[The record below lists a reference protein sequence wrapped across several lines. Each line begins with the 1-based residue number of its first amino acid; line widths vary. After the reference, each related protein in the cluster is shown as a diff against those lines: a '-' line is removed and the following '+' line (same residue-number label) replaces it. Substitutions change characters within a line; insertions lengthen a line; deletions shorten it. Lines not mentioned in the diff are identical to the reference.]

1 MLSKKIG
8 LYGGAFDPVHKAHI
22 IIAKKCLNLFNLN
35 YLIFIPTGKSAFN
48 KQLTDPEHRIDMLKR
63 VIKDK
68 KFLISNYEIEKSKN
82 GMTSY
87 AIDTIK
93 SYFNPDNHLFF
104 IMGFD
109 AFKTFNQWKD
119 WKNFLNYCHLII
131 INRYDDGFNF
141 NELPNDIRNFLEN
154 NEVKHKEELFQKKH
168 KIFCLNIKKMAMES
182 SKIKQKIQNSKDL
195 LDELDQEI
203 ISYIEQKNLY
213 SIPGQS
219 K

>member
-1 MLSKKIG
+1 MLSKNIG
-8 LYGGAFDPVHKAHI
+8 LYGGAFDPIHKAHM
-22 IIAKKCLNLFNLN
+22 IIAKKSLNFFNLN
-35 YLIFIPTGKSAFN
+35 HLIFIPTGKSAFN
-48 KQLTDPEHRIDMLKR
+48 KNLTDSDHRIDMLNK

-68 KFLISNYEIEKSKN
+68 KFLISNFEIEKSKN

-87 AIDTIK
+87 TIDTIK

-109 AFKTFNQWKD
+109 AFKKFNQWKD

-141 NELPNDIRNFLEN
+141 NELPSDIRNFLKN
-154 NEVKHKEELFQKKH
+154 NVVKDKEELFQKKH
-168 KIFCLNIKKMAMES
+168 KIFCLEIEKMATES
-182 SKIKQKIQNSKDL
+182 SKIKQKILNNEYLSD
-195 LDELDQEI
+195 DLDQEVI
-203 ISYIEQKNLY
+203 NYIKEKNLY

>member
-1 MLSKKIG
+1 MLSNNIG

-22 IIAKKCLNLFNLN
+22 IIAKKSLNFFNLN
-35 YLIFIPTGKSAFN
+35 HLIFIPTGKSAFN
-48 KQLTDPEHRIDMLKR
+48 KHLTDSDHRIDMLNK

-68 KFLISNYEIEKSKN
+68 KFLISNFEIEKSKN

-87 AIDTIK
+87 TIDTIK

-119 WKNFLNYCHLII
+119 WKIFLNYCHLII
-131 INRYDDGFNF
+131 INRYDDEFNF
-141 NELPNDIRNFLEN
+141 DELPSDLRNFLKN
-154 NEVKHKEELFQKKH
+154 NEAKDKEELFQTKY
-168 KIFCLNIKKMAMES
+168 KIFCLEIEKMAMES
-182 SKIKQKIQNSKDL
+182 SIIKQKILNSEDL
-195 LDELDQEI
+195 SDDLDQEVI
-203 ISYIEQKNLY
+203 KYIKEKNLY

>member
-1 MLSKKIG
+1 MLPKNIG
-8 LYGGAFDPVHKAHI
+8 LYGGAFDPVHKAHM
-22 IIAKKCLNLFNLN
+22 IIAKKSLNFFNLN
-35 YLIFIPTGKSAFN
+35 HLIFIPTGKSAFN
-48 KQLTDPEHRIDMLKR
+48 KNLTDSDHRIDMLNK

-68 KFLISNYEIEKSKN
+68 KFLISNFEIEKSKN

-87 AIDTIK
+87 TIDTIK

-109 AFKTFNQWKD
+109 AFKKFNQWKD

-141 NELPNDIRNFLEN
+141 NELPSDIRNFLKN
-154 NEVKHKEELFQKKH
+154 NVVKDKEELFQKKH
-168 KIFCLNIKKMAMES
+168 KIFCLEIEKMATES
-182 SKIKQKIQNSKDL
+182 SKIKQKILNNEYLSD
-195 LDELDQEI
+195 DLDQEVI
-203 ISYIEQKNLY
+203 NYIKEKNLY

>member
-1 MLSKKIG
+1 MLSKNIG
-8 LYGGAFDPVHKAHI
+8 LYGGAFDPVHKAHM
-22 IIAKKCLNLFNLN
+22 IIAKKSLNFFNLN
-35 YLIFIPTGKSAFN
+35 HLIFIPTGKSAFN
-48 KQLTDPEHRIDMLKR
+48 KHLTDSDHRIDMLNK

-68 KFLISNYEIEKSKN
+68 KFLISNFEIEKSKN

-87 AIDTIK
+87 TIDTIK

-141 NELPNDIRNFLEN
+141 DELPNDIRNFLKK
-154 NEVKHKEELFQKKH
+154 NEVKSKEELFQKKY
-168 KIFCLNIKKMAMES
+168 KIFCLEIEKMPMES
-182 SKIKQKIQNSKDL
+182 SKIKQKIKNRDDL
-195 LDELDQEI
+195 SSDLDQEV
-203 ISYIEQKNLY
+203 ISYIEEKNLY
-213 SIPGQS
+213 SVSGQS

>member
-1 MLSKKIG
+1 MLSKNIG
-8 LYGGAFDPVHKAHI
+8 LYGGAFDPVHKGHMN
-22 IIAKKCLNLFNLN
+22 IAKKCLNFFNLN
-35 YLIFIPTGKSAFN
+35 HLIFIPTGKSVFN
-48 KQLTDPEHRIDMLKR
+48 KQLTDSEHRINMLNR
-63 VIKDK
+63 AIKDK
-68 KFLISNYEIEKSKN
+68 NFLISNYEIEKSKN

-93 SYFNPDNHLFF
+93 SYIHPDNHLFF

-141 NELPNDIRNFLEN
+141 DELPNDIRNFLKN
-154 NEVKHKEELFQKKH
+154 NEVKNKEGLFKTKH
-168 KIFCLNIKKMAMES
+168 RIFCLKIENMAMES
-182 SKIKQKIQNSKDL
+182 SKIKQKIQNSEDL
-195 LDELDQEI
+195 FDDLDQKV
-203 ISYIEQKNLY
+203 ISYIEEKNLY

>member
-1 MLSKKIG
+1 MLAKNIG
-8 LYGGAFDPVHKAHI
+8 LYGGAFDPVHKAHM
-22 IIAKKCLNLFNLN
+22 IIAKKCLNFFNLN
-35 YLIFIPTGKSAFN
+35 HLIFIPTGKSAFN
-48 KQLTDPEHRIDMLKR
+48 KQLTDSEYRIDMLNR

-68 KFLISNYEIEKSKN
+68 NFLISDCEIEKSKN

-93 SYFNPDNHLFF
+93 SYSIPDKRLFF

-141 NELPNDIRNFLEN
+141 DELPNDIRNFLKK
-154 NEVKHKEELFQKKH
+154 NEVKSKEELFQKKY
-168 KIFCLNIKKMAMES
+168 KIFCLEIEKMPMES
-182 SKIKQKIQNSKDL
+182 SKIKQKIKNRDDL
-195 LDELDQEI
+195 SSDLDQEV
-203 ISYIEQKNLY
+203 ISYIEEKNLY
-213 SIPGQS
+213 SVSGQS

>member
-1 MLSKKIG
+1 MLSKNIG
-8 LYGGAFDPVHKAHI
+8 LYGGAFDPIHKAHM
-22 IIAKKCLNLFNLN
+22 IIAKKSLNFFNLN
-35 YLIFIPTGKSAFN
+35 HLIFIPTGKSAFN
-48 KQLTDPEHRIDMLKR
+48 KQLTDSDHRIDMLNK

-68 KFLISNYEIEKSKN
+68 KFLISNFEIEKSKN

-87 AIDTIK
+87 TIDTIK
-93 SYFNPDNHLFF
+93 SYFNLDNHLFF

-141 NELPNDIRNFLEN
+141 NELPSDIRNFVKN
-154 NEVKHKEELFQKKH
+154 NEVKDKEELFQKKH
-168 KIFCLNIKKMAMES
+168 KIFCLEIEKMAMES
-182 SKIKQKIQNSKDL
+182 SKIKQKILNNEDL
-195 LDELDQEI
+195 SDDLDQEVI
-203 ISYIEQKNLY
+203 KYIKEKKLY
-213 SIPGQS
+213 SVSGQS

>member
-1 MLSKKIG
+1 MLVKNIG
-8 LYGGAFDPVHKAHI
+8 LYGGAFDPVHKAHM
-22 IIAKKCLNLFNLN
+22 IIAKKCLNFFNLN
-35 YLIFIPTGKSAFN
+35 HLIFIPTGKSAFN
-48 KQLTDPEHRIDMLKR
+48 KQLTDSEHRIDMLNR
-63 VIKDK
+63 AIKDK
-68 KFLISNYEIEKSKN
+68 NFLISNYEIEKSKN

-93 SYFNPDNHLFF
+93 SYIHPDNHLFF

-109 AFKTFNQWKD
+109 AFKTFNLWKD

-141 NELPNDIRNFLEN
+141 DELPNDIRNFLKN
-154 NEVKHKEELFQKKH
+154 NEVKNKEELFKTKH
-168 KIFCLNIKKMAMES
+168 RIFCLKIENMAMES
-182 SKIKQKIQNSKDL
+182 SKIKQKIQNSEDL
-195 LDELDQEI
+195 FDDLDQKV
-203 ISYIEQKNLY
+203 ISYIEEKNLY